1 MFLTNNYSVVFT
13 NLKEDYIKYQSL
25 LYIIEN
31 FNQTISVP
39 FLSYFKNVE
48 RLSYLVHHLR
58 RQNNINM
65 KSKNTLHQITRA

>member
-31 FNQTISVP
+31 FHQTISVP

-48 RLSYLVHHLR
+48 RLSYLVHLLR

-65 KSKNTLHQITRA
+65 KSKNTLIQSTRA